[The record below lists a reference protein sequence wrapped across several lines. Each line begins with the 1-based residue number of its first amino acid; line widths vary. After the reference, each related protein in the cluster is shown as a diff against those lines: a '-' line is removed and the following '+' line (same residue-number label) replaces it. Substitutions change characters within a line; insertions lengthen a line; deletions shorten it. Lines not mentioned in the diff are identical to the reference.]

1 MDGALS
7 LAACIDELWPLQL
20 VNLKDRDQATL
31 SPLLARAR
39 ICLLIALGNGKFFLS
54 VHVFSCSLFACLVFP
69 F

>member
-31 SPLLARAR
+31 QTPLLAR
-39 ICLLIALGNGKFFLS
+39 CLLIALGNGKFFLS
-54 VHVFSCSLFACLVFP
+54 VHDF
-69 F
+69 